1 MADRR
6 NLIFPLIFLLWLF
19 LSPDPRPP
27 GAQLAAQKHIHD
39 VIAREQHSLQV
50 LQNSSYGDV
59 LLQPQDRESRLNLTG
74 FEADRGY
81 AWDALPSVKERV
93 GQHLQYALGDW
104 GLQALEYGDDGEN
117 SPPLY
122 KNITGR
128 IFGRWVRSK
137 VQPPVPQLNLSSYAP
152 QGPFGPLKPR
162 QFNKNVTSQE
172 GEVSL
177 EFFERPEPDPVQF
190 QIPGLANATR
200 INAEFKLES
209 DDGEHDWSI
218 MTRGVYFHDVG
229 QAYLTT
235 TSHKFDGVFMLPQL
249 ALSRRTFEEAKAVM
263 NSSLLRTIQ
272 YQIDG
277 RIDSSNPWSPTIDE
291 NSEFQ
296 SPYPACEL
304 VIFVQQLQPSWQ
316 AQPYSTTFLSFLER
330 ELRFP
335 TGAFL
340 PKAPNMH
347 FSLLAFSPDCGYVL
361 ESKGE
366 PEYAPQQG
374 GTHLG
379 GTKIQV
385 LHNRSR
391 HHLIIFSASLA
402 LQLAVLINQIRDA
415 CTPSTRSKIS
425 FYTIAMLALG
435 DGFCTMSFCVTSL
448 FVTSVWVNL
457 ISTAFISFLSVSF
470 FGMRFLMDIWAVQAP
485 ERARRE
491 PDRPVTTQ
499 DRPLA
504 MPGGLPL
511 PVTSATPNRQDTA
524 PVFMPSDQE
533 GLEPIDLGATAA
545 LPTNTNNPQTELRI
559 QSFGSL
565 YTRFYLLL
573 LGTLFLSLNASAW
586 PSPARRLYFTALGMA
601 YLSFWLPQIYRNVQ
615 RNCRKALLRQFV
627 FGQSIL
633 RFVPFAYFFGYE
645 ANVLFAEVNYR
656 GLALLAGWV
665 WIQVL
670 VLISQDIIGPRW
682 FVKKD
687 WAPPAYDYH
696 PILRLDEEGSTL
708 PLGASQV
715 SAPTVT
721 ASSPTQERRRSSV
734 AEPSSPLDRRTSSAK
749 ETKERGKRV
758 FDCAICMQDLEVP
771 VIEVDGRTS
780 DGNASSP
787 ASLLARRNYMVTP
800 CRHIFHSSCL
810 EGWMKYRLQCPN
822 CREGLPPL

>member
-6 NLIFPLIFLLWLF
+6 NIIFPLVFLLWLF

-27 GAQLAAQKHIHD
+27 GAQLAAQKYIHD

-50 LQNSSYGDV
+50 LQNSSYGDI
-59 LLQPQDRESRLNLTG
+59 LLQPQDRQSHLNLTG
-74 FEADRGY
+74 FEQDRGY
-81 AWDALPSVKERV
+81 VWDALSSVKERAS
-93 GQHLQYALGDW
+93 QHLKYALGDW
-104 GLQALEYGDDGEN
+104 GLQALELGDDGQN
-117 SPPLY
+117 PPPIY
-122 KNITGR
+122 ENITGR
-128 IFGRWVRSK
+128 VFGRWVRSK
-137 VQPPVPQLNLSSYAP
+137 FQPATPQLNLSSYAP

-162 QFNKNVTSQE
+162 QFSKNVTSSE
-172 GEVSL
+172 GEVSV
-177 EFFERPEPDPVQF
+177 EFFERPGQDVTYLQSNGP
-190 QIPGLANATR
+190 ANATR
-200 INAEFKLES
+200 INAELKLES
-209 DDGEHDWSI
+209 DDGEHNWSVMI
-218 MTRGVYFHDVG
+218 RGVYFRDIG

-235 TSHKFDGVFMLPQL
+235 TTHKFDGVFMLPQL
-249 ALSRRTFEEAKAVM
+249 ALSQRTFDEAKAVM

-272 YQIDG
+272 LQVDG
-277 RIDSSNPWSPTIDE
+277 RIDSPNPWSPSIEE

-296 SPYPACEL
+296 SPYPSCEL
-304 VIFVQQLQPSWQ
+304 VVFLQQLQPSWQ
-316 AQPYSTTFLSFLER
+316 AQPYSSAFLSFLER

-340 PKAPNMH
+340 PNAPNMR

-374 GTHLG
+374 GTHLV
-379 GTKIQV
+379 GTKSQV

-402 LQLAVLINQIRDA
+402 LQLAVLISQMREA

-448 FVTSVWVNL
+448 FISAVWVNL
-457 ISTAFISFLSVSF
+457 IGTAFISFLSVSF

-491 PDRPVTTQ
+491 RERMAESRRYVEEFRAASQQNVGNRAATTRPGSGPETSATLQAEQSEHVDDTDAANDRSDIAQ

-511 PVTSATPNRQDTA
+511 PVTSSLPVMQDTA

-533 GLEPIDLGATAA
+533 GLEPIDLGIA
-545 LPTNTNNPQTELRI
+545 PTQPNNMNNPAPEPRI

-573 LGTLFLSLNASAW
+573 LGTLFVSLNASAW
-586 PSPARRLYFTALGMA
+586 PSAARRIYFTVLAMT

-615 RNCRKALLRQFV
+615 RNCRKALLWQFV
-627 FGQSIL
+627 LGQSVL
-633 RFVPFAYFFGYE
+633 RLVPFAYFYGYD
-645 ANVLFAEVNYR
+645 ANVLFAEVDYQ

-670 VLISQDIIGPRW
+670 LLLSQDIIGPRW
-682 FVKKD
+682 FVRKD

-696 PILRLDEEGSTL
+696 PILRLDEEGATL

-715 SAPTVT
+715 STL
-721 ASSPTQERRRSSV
+721 R
-734 AEPSSPLDRRTSSAK
+734 
-749 ETKERGKRV
+749 
-758 FDCAICMQDLEVP
+758 
-771 VIEVDGRTS
+771 
-780 DGNASSP
+780 
-787 ASLLARRNYMVTP
+787 
-800 CRHIFHSSCL
+800 
-810 EGWMKYRLQCPN
+810 
-822 CREGLPPL
+822 